1 MKVFLRVL
9 AIALVA
15 VLAVGC
21 KKAEP
26 PKPVE
31 APLVA
36 PATVDD
42 TAAWK
47 EYVKQRSIRWMK
59 EQGKHGRTYA
69 TFLAHDQDSTELIKS
84 TQDNIDRG
92 ILAGTIMFFGSP
104 DSTRMADLIE
114 QAFKGAKEKSL
125 TGVYVVFIGQATEKD
140 RVTAAVSPSGAQ
152 AVFLE
157 AK

>member
-1 MKVFLRVL
+1 MKIWIRLL

-15 VLAVGC
+15 VLAAC
-21 KKAEP
+21 QKAP
-26 PKPVE
+26 PPAPAEK
-31 APLVA
+31 PLVP
-36 PATVDD
+36 PATVED
-42 TAAWK
+42 TPGWK
-47 EYVKQRSIRWMK
+47 EYVKQKSMRWMK

>member
-1 MKVFLRVL
+1 MKVFLRIV

-21 KKAEP
+21 KKAP
-26 PKPVE
+26 PPAPPEK
-31 APLVA
+31 PLVV

-47 EYVKQRSIRWMK
+47 DYVKQRSIRWMK

-104 DSTRMADLIE
+104 DSARMADLIE

-125 TGVYVVFIGQATEKD
+125 AGVYVVFIGDAAVKD
-140 RVTAAVSPSGAQ
+140 RVQAAVGPTGAEV
-152 AVFLE
+152 VFLE